1 VCHEQQTSLTASNVK
16 VIEQNR
22 NYRVG
27 HRQGSRGSN
36 RSKHRAMHDH
46 EEPRPTCL
54 PRWYLPVE
62 QGVIEMAEDY
72 ESMTVAQLKELLKE
86 QDLPVSGKKSDL
98 IARLQMLRA
107 TPKRSVKKQRHPK
120 RHAVEDSWDDED
132 WDDETEDVYM
142 VKQKPVLN
150 DEMKAALALRSA
162 QKKKTP
168 SFRRTEWFRYKRL
181 SRSGWRAPHGMDN
194 KQRRNYKYRGSLVRI
209 GHGKVAAARFLHPS
223 GFREVMVHNVSDL
236 EVIDPETEAARV
248 GASVGGR
255 KRETIYSR
263 ADELGVR
270 VLNRRRDV

>member
-1 VCHEQQTSLTASNVK
+1 
-16 VIEQNR
+16 
-22 NYRVG
+22 
-27 HRQGSRGSN
+27 
-36 RSKHRAMHDH
+36 
-46 EEPRPTCL
+46 
-54 PRWYLPVE
+54 
-62 QGVIEMAEDY
+62 MAEDY

-86 QDLPVSGKKSDL
+86 QSLPVSGKKSDL
-98 IARLQMLRA
+98 IARLQESA
-107 TPKRSVKKQRHPK
+107 GGDDEPV
-120 RHAVEDSWDDED
+120 VEEEEAPVPAEVDEEVDDEVDAWDDED
-132 WDDETEDVYM
+132 WDDDGEDVYM
-142 VKQKPVLN
+142 VKQKPVLSE
-150 DEMKAALALRSA
+150 EMKEALALRAA

-223 GFREVMVHNVSDL
+223 GFREVMVHNAADL
-236 EVIDPETEAARV
+236 EAIDPETEAARV

-263 ADELGVR
+263 ADELGIR

>member
-1 VCHEQQTSLTASNVK
+1 
-16 VIEQNR
+16 
-22 NYRVG
+22 
-27 HRQGSRGSN
+27 
-36 RSKHRAMHDH
+36 
-46 EEPRPTCL
+46 
-54 PRWYLPVE
+54 
-62 QGVIEMAEDY
+62 MAEDY

-86 QDLPVSGKKSDL
+86 EGLPVSGKKSDL
-98 IARLQMLRA
+98 IARLHDA
-107 TPKRSVKKQRHPK
+107 
-120 RHAVEDSWDDED
+120 AGEADEIVEDEPLVEDVEDDDSWEDED

-142 VKQKPVLN
+142 VKQKPVL
-150 DEMKAALALRSA
+150 DDDMKAALALRAA

-223 GFREVMVHNVSDL
+223 GFREVMVHNLADL
-236 EVIDPETEAARV
+236 ESVDPETEAARV
-248 GASVGGR
+248 GATVGGR
-255 KRETIYSR
+255 KREHIYAR